1 MSGYYA
7 DRYGIPGKTIS
18 NLYCRYRTRIK
29 GDSTFESFDDFL
41 RWVSGSGYRKG
52 CWIVKKNES
61 LPHGWDNSD
70 LVEIIRTRPAPVK
83 TEPTEEQS
91 KEEPEAVRNFCENCS
106 RKGLSCQYNDKAG
119 CKSWQENFER
129 YWNKYIHREVKLP
142 EKKPEKKAKEYF
154 RYEHPDLVREGIVFE
169 NRQSIS
175 EKEETE

>member
-1 MSGYYA
+1 MSGYYC
-7 DRYGIPGKTIS
+7 DRYGIAGKDIS

-29 GDSTFESFDDFL
+29 DDSTFESFDDFL
-41 RWVSGSGYRKG
+41 RWVSESGFRKG

-70 LVEIIRTRPAPVK
+70 WVEVVRARPVQEK
-83 TEPTEEQS
+83 TEPSEEQT
-91 KEEPEAVRNFCENCS
+91 ETEPETVRDFCKNCN
-106 RKGLSCQYNDKAG
+106 RKELFCQYNHKSG

-169 NRQSIS
+169 APR
-175 EKEETE
+175 